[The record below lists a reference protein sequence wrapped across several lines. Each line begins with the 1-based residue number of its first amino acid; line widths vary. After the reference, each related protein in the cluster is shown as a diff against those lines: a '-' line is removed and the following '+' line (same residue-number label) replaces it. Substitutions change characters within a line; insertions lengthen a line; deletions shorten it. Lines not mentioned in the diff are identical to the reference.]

1 MGTVLYVIIIVLLVS
16 TSIKNF
22 ALFKRY
28 KHNKEY
34 IECYKDLL
42 KNNENALERINNYIE
57 NENSNEFKNKGR
69 ILKLYQ
75 ELISDLDYSTTLNEL
90 NVKDIFYDKNGN
102 LKKDL
107 INFNS
112 DSFLFIMLVLSKAHQ
127 MKKDELIESLTN
139 KVLEVKGLEDHLE
152 VKEIVALNNA
162 LLSKDDKGVALFNS
176 FLDGSYTENIYDK
189 NMIGLFKRI
198 AISTLAY
205 LNEPF
210 DEFFIDDIKEFVK
223 TLIGKEYTSNLGIYD
238 KYHVEEVSE
247 EPVEEITEEKV
258 EEVKEENNEENK

>member
-1 MGTVLYVIIIVLLVS
+1 MSAMLYIIITVLLVS
-16 TSIKNF
+16 TMIKNF
-22 ALFKRY
+22 ILFKRY

-42 KNNENALERINNYIE
+42 KNNENSLERINNYIE

-75 ELISDLDYSTTLNEL
+75 ELISGLDYSETLNEL
-90 NVKDIFYDKNGN
+90 SVKDIFYDKNGT

-127 MKKDELIESLTN
+127 MNKDELIDALTN

-152 VKEIVALNNA
+152 VKEVIALNNA
-162 LLSKDDKGVALFNS
+162 LLSKDDKGVALLNS
-176 FLDGSYTENIYDK
+176 FLDGTYTEYVYDK

-210 DEFFIDDIKEFVK
+210 DEFFIDDIKDFVK

-238 KYHVEEVSE
+238 KYHVEEV
-247 EPVEEITEEKV
+247 VEEEKV
-258 EEVKEENNEENK
+258 EEVKEENKE

>member
-22 ALFKRY
+22 TLFKRY

-42 KNNENALERINNYIE
+42 RNNENTLERINNYIE

-75 ELISDLDYSTTLNEL
+75 ELISDLDYSATLNEL

-127 MKKDELIESLTN
+127 MNKDELIEPLTN

-152 VKEIVALNNA
+152 VKEIVALNNE

-198 AISTLAY
+198 AVSTLAY

-210 DEFFIDDIKEFVK
+210 DEFFIDDIKDFAK

-247 EPVEEITEEKV
+247 EPVEEVTEEKV
-258 EEVKEENNEENK
+258 EEVKEENNEDK

>member
-22 ALFKRY
+22 TLFKRY

-42 KNNENALERINNYIE
+42 RNNENTLERINNYIE

-127 MKKDELIESLTN
+127 MNKDELIEPLTN

-176 FLDGSYTENIYDK
+176 FLDGSYTEYVYDK

-198 AISTLAY
+198 AVSTLAY

-210 DEFFIDDIKEFVK
+210 DEFFIDDIKDFAK

-238 KYHVEEVSE
+238 KYHVEEVAE
-247 EPVEEITEEKV
+247 EEKV
-258 EEVKEENNEENK
+258 EEVKEENNEDK